1 MEMQERGY
9 RPDPVW
15 ENPNW
20 RGCLIGEE
28 IDWCDEQQVSSI
40 WQDVNQT
47 GKIIYPEH
55 NNKYLKE
62 CIDNLRGKG
71 IDVSEMEALLC
82 K

>member
-1 MEMQERGY
+1 MEMQERGC

-20 RGCLIGEE
+20 RGSLIGEE
-28 IDWCDEQQVSSI
+28 MDWCDEQQVSSI
-40 WQDVNQT
+40 WQDVNQM

-55 NNKYLKE
+55 NNEYLKE

-71 IDVSEMEALLC
+71 IDVSEMEALL
-82 K
+82 